1 MRSFDPT
8 PPFPIELPVLGGKE
22 VEQQA
27 IVGTAVD
34 VVALTLPAD
43 EAEAEAFYGSERRVT
58 VHGPGIDRTKAEI
71 AERKGHK
78 LRAGD
83 GGIPAIAEGFIPGHP
98 PKRCCFEGAIDAV
111 QSDDPD
117 GGVVPIRR

>member
-43 EAEAEAFYGSERRVT
+43 EAEAEALYVVRS
-58 VHGPGIDRTKAEI
+58 
-71 AERKGHK
+71 
-78 LRAGD
+78 D
-83 GGIPAIAEGFIPGHP
+83 GFRSTDHVLTA
-98 PKRCCFEGAIDAV
+98 
-111 QSDDPD
+111 
-117 GGVVPIRR
+117 